1 MSLPAC
7 DVEGFVLAGGRSSR
21 MGQDKAL
28 IQLRG
33 RPLVQHAL
41 DILRGAGLDARIG
54 GAHADLSAFAHVVS
68 DDSGRAGLGPL
79 AGICAALAACE
90 RRFAVFL
97 PVDLPLIPAGLI
109 EYLIHHAVVTGAAVT
124 VVSVAGFTQT
134 FPAIID
140 RAAVTHL
147 RARLDSEDRN
157 CLQAFRSAGAAL
169 PGGFTALQVELLVQP
184 GQVRHPR
191 GLYPAQWF
199 LNVNSPE
206 DLEVAESLATEPDRA

>member
-1 MSLPAC
+1 LSLPAC

-28 IQLRG
+28 IQLGG

-41 DILRGAGLDARIG
+41 DILRGAGLDPRIG
-54 GAHADLSAFAHVVS
+54 GARADLSAFAHVVT
-68 DDSGRAGLGPL
+68 DEPGHAGLGPL
-79 AGICAALAACE
+79 AGIRAALAVCE
-90 RRFAVFL
+90 RRAAVFL
-97 PVDLPLIPAGLI
+97 PVDLPLIPAELI
-109 EYLIHHAVVTGAAVT
+109 EYLIHHALITGAAVT
-124 VVSVAGFTQT
+124 VVSVGGFTQT
-134 FPAIID
+134 FPAVID
-140 RAAVTHL
+140 RAAATHL
-147 RARLDSEDRN
+147 RARLNSEDRN
-157 CLQAFRSAGAAL
+157 CLKAFRAAGAAL

-206 DLEVAESLATEPDRA
+206 DLKVAESLATGPDPA